1 MFLFFLQPAPH
12 SLPGIYTEEMRFR
25 TLLLLAAAAA
35 AAVLF
40 FRRPAVVKPPAEPGA
55 WIPAPPD

>member
-1 MFLFFLQPAPH
+1 MR
-12 SLPGIYTEEMRFR
+12 PGIYTEGMRFR

-40 FRRPAVVKPPAEPGA
+40 FRRPAVSRPPAEPGA
-55 WIPAPPD
+55 WVPAPPG